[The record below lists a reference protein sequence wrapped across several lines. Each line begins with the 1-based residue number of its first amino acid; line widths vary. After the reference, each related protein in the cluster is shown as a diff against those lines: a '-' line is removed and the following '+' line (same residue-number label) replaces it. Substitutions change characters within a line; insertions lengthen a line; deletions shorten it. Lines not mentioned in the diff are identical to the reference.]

1 MTNAFDTSGPARTIN
16 RNEQAGARQVLKAAQ
31 QVRHM
36 STPRQS
42 RFSTPIMGRAAADR
56 TARIKGRT

>member
-16 RNEQAGARQVLKAAQ
+16 RNEQAGARQVLKAAA

-56 TARIKGRT
+56 TARIRGRT

>member
-1 MTNAFDTSGPARTIN
+1 MNAFDLSGSARTIN
-16 RNEQAGARQVLKAAQ
+16 RNEQAGARRVLKAAQ

-42 RFSTPIMGRAAADR
+42 RFSTPIMGRAQADR
-56 TARIKGRT
+56 TNRIRGRN

>member
-1 MTNAFDTSGPARTIN
+1 MNAFDLSGPARTIN

-56 TARIKGRT
+56 TNAIRGRRL

>member
-1 MTNAFDTSGPARTIN
+1 MNAFDTSGPARTIN

-56 TARIKGRT
+56 TNAIRGRV

>member
-1 MTNAFDTSGPARTIN
+1 MNAFDTSGPARTIN
-16 RNEQAGARQVLKAAQ
+16 RNEQAGARQVLKAAA

-36 STPRQS
+36 STP
-42 RFSTPIMGRAAADR
+42 IMGRAQADR